1 MGRESSRLIR
11 RDVGRVTVYRASGAS
26 ENVGRSSDGITI
38 PLAANNRVVRQIK
51 VLSVSSLSLDFYL
64 VLLAL
69 HQIQPNCIR
78 TRINAW
84 TRSRA
89 HICLP
94 DPGSTGATWCEDI
107 HLGDTQ
113 HDAERKRNGAR
124 TEQQDKQT
132 RFVPSPIPSRPSRFQ
147 ALFSCS

>member
-94 DPGSTGATWCEDI
+94 DPGSTGAKISTSEI
-107 HLGDTQ
+107 HNTMRR
-113 HDAERKRNGAR
+113 ENG
-124 TEQQDKQT
+124 TEPEPSCKPNKQDSFPP
-132 RFVPSPIPSRPSRFQ
+132 RFH
-147 ALFSCS
+147 LF